1 VKPASRRPAR
11 QPARWP
17 VVVTRRFERALDAML
32 DHHAALQHLHPD
44 AGAKALRLI
53 ELVQNDL
60 APLLAEQPDIGRPA
74 QLHLLHNPAESAW
87 IARLAP
93 LSARRRLQ
101 AREWLLDDFWILY
114 YRSADAVYLVSARHE
129 REAQYR

>member
-1 VKPASRRPAR
+1 
-11 QPARWP
+11 
-17 VVVTRRFERALDAML
+17 ML
-32 DHHAALQHLHPD
+32 DHYAALQHLHPD

-74 QLHLLHNPAESAW
+74 QLHLLHIPAESAW

-101 AREWLLDDFWILY
+101 AREWLLGDFWILY
-114 YRSADAVYLVSARHE
+114 YRSADAVYLVSARHS

>member
-1 VKPASRRPAR
+1 MKPAPRRPVP

-17 VVVTRRFERALDAML
+17 VVVTHRFERALDAML
-32 DHHAALQHLHPD
+32 DHYAALHHLHPD

-53 ELVQNDL
+53 ELLQTDL
-60 APLLAEQPDIGRPA
+60 APLLAVQPDIGRPA

-87 IARLAP
+87 MARLAP

-114 YRSADAVYLVSARHE
+114 YRSADAVYLVSARHA